1 MQFYPF
7 PTITSLDTL
16 KPALEGREE
25 IKVMDRGD
33 YNVVDYL
40 YVLPDTF
47 PAIPD
52 DPTTPEW
59 RLAVLRRECRGIM
72 FNKDGSLLSRRL
84 HKFHNIGERE
94 EMLPQNISLARN
106 HHVLNKE
113 DGSMLSPFLDP
124 QEQVKWAFE
133 QGKGYSQRI
142 YWGTM
147 MGWTDV
153 AQAAEAF
160 IKGNHNFDYE
170 GFARDCLNAGWT
182 PIFEWC
188 SPKARIVLKHERE
201 KMVLLTIRHNQTGV
215 YKTYEDAT
223 EWASRY
229 GIPMVESFGRI
240 DGSMEGFM
248 SRVRDETN
256 TEGYVV
262 QFDNGHC
269 MKIKT
274 SWYLR
279 FHKAKE
285 NLVFEKDVWNLIL
298 EGDLDDVM
306 PVLMDHDRARMETF
320 VVDFEGAMKSAA
332 AILQEEVYRMKL
344 KTGDGRGAYAAL
356 VKANQNL
363 PDPLKAM
370 AFKMFEVGH
379 RADASGLAI
388 ELIRNF
394 AANSVTSASKIEE
407 AREIIKVG
415 SW

>member
-1 MQFYPF
+1 VEHYTF
-7 PTITSLDTL
+7 PVTKTLDDIL
-16 KPALEGREE
+16 WAVEGREE
-25 IKVMDRGD
+25 FKLMDRGD
-33 YNVVDYL
+33 YYVLDYL
-40 YVLPDTF
+40 YVLPDSF
-47 PAIPD
+47 PPIPKEQGRAKDMAIM
-52 DPTTPEW
+52 
-59 RLAVLRRECRGIM
+59 RRECRGLM
-72 FNKDGSLLSRRL
+72 FRKDGSLLSKRL

-153 AQAAEAF
+153 AQAAESF
-160 IKGNHNFDYE
+160 IGSSNIEYE
-170 GFARDCLNAGWT
+170 AFARDCLNAGWT

-223 EWASRY
+223 EWANRY

-248 SRVRDETN
+248 ARVRDETN

-332 AILQEEVYRMKL
+332 TLLQEEVYKMKL

-363 PDPLKAM
+363 PGPLKAM

-379 RADASGLAI
+379 RADASGMAM